1 MSIRSL
7 SLHLLYFKF
16 QNRNDTHW
24 AVFDLVE
31 FTISSKTH
39 TGKSFQLSQFVMSGA
54 ALTLPHPQQTLQENV
69 LMQADRYENI
79 DGEQDYPGDQVTS

>member
-1 MSIRSL
+1 MHWIFLFSSILVGHEWRL
-7 SLHLLYFKF
+7 
-16 QNRNDTHW
+16 THW

-69 LMQADRYENI
+69 MMQADRYENI